1 MKVKIDTKEKMYVI
15 SVEEDI
21 LAANMTEDLKKSF
34 LKFLS
39 GPVKNL
45 VINFGQVSE
54 IESEAADTL
63 SSLQQ
68 DFYEGGNSMVF
79 CNFQPAVEKFLDDR
93 ELLEVMNVTPTESEA
108 MDIVQMEEMERE
120 LL

>member
-1 MKVKIDTKEKMYVI
+1 MKVKIDTKEKMHVI

-21 LAANMTEDLKKSF
+21 LAANMTEDLKKIF
-34 LKFLS
+34 VKFLS
-39 GPVKNL
+39 EPIKNL

-63 SSLQQ
+63 ASSQQ
-68 DFYEGGNSMVF
+68 VFYDAGHSMVF
-79 CNFQPAVEKFLDDR
+79 CNFQPAVENFLDEK

-108 MDIVQMEEMERE
+108 IDILQMEEMERE